1 MPEQRYEVFQE
12 KRESPPLSLK
22 GFFCDFMISNYTD
35 HPIIVVD
42 MFNKKHVVVP
52 VTHVAQA
59 QGLIELTYRSTDTP
73 RVDPTQRYATVEKAI
88 DATRISINSE
98 ELNLGPVY
106 VEELEMVV
114 CLPEQAPAV
123 DHPKSKSVYETAI
136 RNASITFSQND
147 NFPTLRVYANDP
159 SGTLSEI
166 YAYMFGTIVRVPV
179 TNLSNREGSI
189 AVVIT
194 SYGKVV
200 FQKLYTIGEFLNKNK
215 FITERNSP
223 VLCIGL
229 NRVMVEHYAKAHER
243 EADQI
248 PEDTLKLLKAEA
260 AEEVSDRHKKEISA
274 LQTKLDSALWECSQ
288 VKQQNQ
294 TLTLSLSDLKNQNSV
309 FQSQIN
315 GYKAIFGC
323 QEQQHV
329 ITRTSMQTDMIREKT
344 KQAKIATD
352 IEQVKQAE
360 VIWKVVGGALIAV
373 ATAVITSYL
382 KGRK

>member
-1 MPEQRYEVFQE
+1 MPEQRYEVLQE

-22 GFFCDFMISNYTD
+22 GFFCDFMVTNYTD
-35 HPIIVVD
+35 HPVVVID
-42 MFNKKHVVVP
+42 MCNRKHVVVP

-88 DATRISINSE
+88 DATRIKINSE
-98 ELNLGPVY
+98 ELTLGPVY
-106 VEELEMVV
+106 VEEMEVVV
-114 CLPEQAPAV
+114 CSLEQAPAV
-123 DHPKSKSVYETAI
+123 NHPKATSVYETAI
-136 RNASITFSQND
+136 RNASITFSRND

-166 YAYMFGTIVRVPV
+166 YAYMFGTIVKVPV
-179 TNLSNREGSI
+179 TNLPNREGSI

-215 FITERNSP
+215 FIAERNSP

-243 EADQI
+243 EAEQI
-248 PEDTLKLLKAEA
+248 PEDTLNLIKAEA
-260 AEEVSDRHKKEISA
+260 AEEVSNRHKKELTA
-274 LQTKLDSALWECSQ
+274 LQTKLDNVTWECNQ
-288 VKQQNQ
+288 FKQQNQ
-294 TLTLSLSDLKNQNSV
+294 ALTFSLSELKNQNSV

-315 GYKAIFGC
+315 GYKAMFGY

-329 ITRTSMQTDMIREKT
+329 LTRASLQTDMVREKT
-344 KQAKIATD
+344 KQARIASDT
-352 IEQVKQAE
+352 EQVKQSE
-360 VIWKVVGGALIAV
+360 VIWKVFGGAFIAIT
-373 ATAVITSYL
+373 TALVTSYL
-382 KGRK
+382 KSSK